1 MLPVGSPAIGED
13 FINREKEVE
22 QILSVL
28 EKDSV
33 LLIAPRRFGKTSIM
47 RRVEKEL
54 LDRDEISVFLEVE
67 DVYSPQRFLSEIV
80 MALVENEKIN
90 KKTMLISAL
99 KEGFEWFKE
108 NIEELETP
116 VFKAKLRSNIETDLK
131 ENWMEKSKQIFEI
144 IGGTKANIYF
154 IIDEFPV
161 ALKNIEPKEAE
172 KFLHWFRKL
181 RQVTKNLKFV
191 VGGSVSIDRVV
202 RDIGGVS
209 TINDFRRVRIGGFQ
223 KNVAL
228 SVIKKVFEEEGWSYE
243 ESFGEKIVVCT
254 GEAYIPYFIAIMLS
268 AIKEEKDL
276 RGGEINEELIE
287 KVYNYRILGNE
298 GKHYFEHYSQRLCV
312 FYKGMSGM
320 EEKAARAI
328 LGKVCSVDYYPT
340 DLAFGIFK
348 HETGIDDY
356 ERFMDLIADLSNDF
370 YIEHDPKKGLKFYSK
385 MLRDWWRVYY
395 GNNE

>member
-1 MLPVGSPAIGED
+1 MLPVGNPAIGDD
-13 FINREKEVE
+13 FIDREKEIT
-22 QILSVL
+22 QILSTL

-47 RRVEKEL
+47 RELKEL
-54 LDRDEISVFLEVE
+54 LDKKGISVFLEVE
-67 DVYSPQRFLSEIV
+67 DVYSPQRFVSEIV

-90 KKTMLISAL
+90 KKTKLIFSL
-99 KEGFEWFKE
+99 KKGFQWFKE
-108 NIEELETP
+108 DIEELETP

-131 ENWMEKSKQIFEI
+131 EDWMEKSRHVFEI
-144 IGGTKANIYF
+144 ISGTEENIYF
-154 IIDEFPV
+154 IIDEFPI
-161 ALKNIEPKEAE
+161 AIKNIEPKEAE

-181 RQVTKNLKFV
+181 RQITKNLKFV

-202 RDIGGVS
+202 RDVGGVS
-209 TINDFRRVRIGGFQ
+209 TINDFKRVRISGFQ
-223 KNVAL
+223 KNVAI
-228 SVIKKVFEEEGWSYE
+228 SVIEMVFKEEGWTYK
-243 ESFGEKIVVCT
+243 ESFGEKILACT
-254 GEAYIPYFIAIMLS
+254 GEVYIPYFIAIMLS

-276 RGGEINEELIE
+276 KDGEINEELIE

-320 EEKAARAI
+320 EEKAAKAI
-328 LGKVCSVDYYPT
+328 LRKVCSVDFYPV

-348 HETGIDDY
+348 YETGIDDY
-356 ERFMDLIADLSNDF
+356 EKFMDLIADLSNDF

-395 GNNE
+395 GDDE

>member
-1 MLPVGSPAIGED
+1 MLPVGNPAIGED
-13 FINREKEVE
+13 FIDREKEIA
-22 QILSVL
+22 QILSSL

-47 RRVEKEL
+47 RRLEKEL
-54 LDRDEISVFLEVE
+54 LEQDIISVFLEVE

-90 KKTMLISAL
+90 RKTVLISAL
-99 KEGFEWFKE
+99 KKGFQWFKE

-116 VFKAKLRSNIETDLK
+116 VFKAKLMSYIEADLK
-131 ENWMEKSKQIFEI
+131 KDWVEKSRQIFEI
-144 IGGTKANIYF
+144 IRGTDANIYF
-154 IIDEFPV
+154 IIDEFPI
-161 ALKNIEPKEAE
+161 AIKNMEPKEAE
-172 KFLHWFRKL
+172 KFLHWFRKM
-181 RQVTKNLKFV
+181 RQVTENLKFV

-209 TINDFRRVRIGGFQ
+209 TINDFKRVRIGGFQ
-223 KNVAL
+223 KEVAL
-228 SVIKKVFEEEGWSYE
+228 NIIEKIFNEEGWTYE
-243 ESFGEKIVVCT
+243 ESLGKKILACT

-287 KVYNYRILGNE
+287 KVYNHRILGSE

-312 FYKGMSGM
+312 FYKSMGGM

-328 LGKVCSVDYYPT
+328 LRKVCSVEYYPVNI
-340 DLAFGIFK
+340 AFGIFK

-356 ERFMDLIADLSNDF
+356 EKFIDLIADLSNDF
-370 YIEHDPKKGLKFYSK
+370 YIEHDPKNGLKFYSK

-395 GNNE
+395 GDNE